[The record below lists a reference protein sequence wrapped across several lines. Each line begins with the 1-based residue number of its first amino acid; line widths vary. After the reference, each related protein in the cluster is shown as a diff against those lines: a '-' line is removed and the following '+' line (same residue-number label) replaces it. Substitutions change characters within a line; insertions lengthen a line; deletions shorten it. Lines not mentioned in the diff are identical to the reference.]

1 MGKSKETAPAPP
13 NAQGLANTQFQANRD
28 AAIESALLNQLDE
41 FTPFGRKIY
50 TGEIGTPDRTVT
62 TALTPE
68 GQAILDQRNK
78 ASMKYGQIGNE
89 YLEAVAPALSTP
101 PDFSGI
107 GPGPQVG
114 QESYDRAYDA
124 IIARNQPRAD
134 RARDAMM
141 TRLSNQGLDAGS
153 EAYDT
158 ATDEFNR
165 GETDFGLAA
174 QQAAMGQQARQYS
187 LESAA
192 YNQARNDMIAERA
205 QPLNELA
212 ALSSGQQFQYPQF
225 QGGGGVNLNPAN
237 IADME
242 YANYQ
247 GALNAYN
254 QNQNYDAIN
263 RQGIYDLL
271 GTAAM
276 AGGMSYGG
284 PGWGVA

>member
-28 AAIESALLNQLDE
+28 AAIESALLNQLDQS
-41 FTPFGRKIY
+41 TPFGDMTY

-68 GQAILDQRNK
+68 GQAIL
-78 ASMKYGQIGNE
+78 
-89 YLEAVAPALSTP
+89 
-101 PDFSGI
+101 
-107 GPGPQVG
+107 
-114 QESYDRAYDA
+114 
-124 IIARNQPRAD
+124 
-134 RARDAMM
+134 
-141 TRLSNQGLDAGS
+141 
-153 EAYDT
+153 
-158 ATDEFNR
+158 
-165 GETDFGLAA
+165 GLAA

-187 LESAA
+187 LESEA

-225 QGGGGVNLNPAN
+225 QSGGGVNLNPAP

-247 GALNAYN
+247 AALDAYN
-254 QNQNYDAIN
+254 QNQTYDAIN
-263 RQGIYDLL
+263 RRGLYDLL
-271 GTAAM
+271 GTGAM
-276 AGGMSYGG
+276 AYGMM
-284 PGWGVA
+284 A